1 MRRVLF
7 VDGEPNIRRLCSE
20 ELQDEGYVVQVAGTG
35 SEAARL
41 IDSFRPEVVILEL
54 WLPDMSGLEASR
66 MVKGTDRRTRIILH
80 TTGPPP
86 TEVAR
91 WGVDAFVEKSFDL
104 SQLIKTLDTVS
115 EFGEAALP
123 VRQRP
128 ADSGRK
134 PRLVS

>member
-41 IDSFRPEVVILEL
+41 IDYFRPEVVILEM

-66 MVKGTDRRTRIILH
+66 IVKGTDRRTRIILH
-80 TTGPPP
+80 STGPMPP
-86 TEVAR
+86 EPAL

-104 SQLIKTLDTVS
+104 SQLIQTLDTVS

-123 VRQRP
+123 PRP
-128 ADSGRK
+128 RTADSGKK
-134 PRLVS
+134 PESVS